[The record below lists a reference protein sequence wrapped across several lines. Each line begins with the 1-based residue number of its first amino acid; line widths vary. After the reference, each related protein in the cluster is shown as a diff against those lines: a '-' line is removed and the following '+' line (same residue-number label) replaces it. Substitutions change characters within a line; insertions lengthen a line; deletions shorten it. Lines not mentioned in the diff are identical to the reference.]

1 MGYKCSSCGSAI
13 SDYSY
18 ICSGCG
24 KVCKEKI
31 VKMSGK
37 NTVDVNKTPETQGRG
52 SKKATPA
59 EPVIL
64 KPSGGAGKDKGG
76 QNVIY
81 SKSAMDNVTS
91 QNKIDVNKKSDFDF
105 TPGMDRGSSMDIGS
119 KESMFD
125 INELKLDEYKQ
136 KTASHN
142 QKESHR
148 QPQKHHGEEPQP
160 PDGDLKLS
168 GMGYQSGRISAKA
181 AGREKQPLAADGVLV
196 NKILAANSAF
206 VSSSSMAQ
214 FDNLKT
220 PNHKLAV
227 LTCSCPS
234 MTAAAENAMGL
245 NPGDAYVIKVLGSST
260 IENLTSEVMRSLAV
274 GVHLYGV
281 EEIIVLSHDD
291 CVLKQ
296 LSTAKL
302 IDAMRKNEIRRTD
315 MDINDIKA
323 FCGGFSNCKQNIRKT
338 ISFIQNSKL
347 IPETVAI
354 HGMMLAP
361 KSYKLE
367 VVVNGYSERIVV

>member
-1 MGYKCSSCGSAI
+1 
-13 SDYSY
+13 
-18 ICSGCG
+18 
-24 KVCKEKI
+24 
-31 VKMSGK
+31 MSGK
-37 NTVDVNKTPETQGRG
+37 NTVDVNKTLETQGRG

-64 KPSGGAGKDKGG
+64 KPSGGANKDKGG

-105 TPGMDRGSSMDIGS
+105 TPGMDRGSAMDIGS

-142 QKESHR
+142 QKDHNRS
-148 QPQKHHGEEPQP
+148 PQKHQAGEQLSGEE
-160 PDGDLKLS
+160 LKLS
-168 GMGYQSGRISAKA
+168 GMGYQSGRVSAKT
-181 AGREKQPLAADGVLV
+181 AGREKHPLSADGVLV
-196 NKILAANSAF
+196 NKIIAANNAF
-206 VSSSSMAQ
+206 VSSSSLAQ

-234 MTAAAENAMGL
+234 MTLAAEIAMGL

-296 LSTAKL
+296 LSTARL